1 MGGGL
6 STLSEAVMYVAPK
19 SMGFGHRVRA
29 RNARAAWSKTLAFL
43 ERHTF
48 HELRGRIRFECPRAG
63 EGLDERVR
71 DQYVDY
77 VRSELGAEGG
87 EPGYPAWDLAAHQFE
102 RSLAVALNEDRWPP
116 QRYGPAHLHFCY
128 DFVWC
133 QEGEPKIMRDHAA
146 NEVPK
151 YSWIG
156 VSIGS
161 ARVFLQP
168 MFFFPHACDSTEVQR
183 MLQAIA
189 VDLPFRFSPHHFQRV
204 FPSKQGR
211 SYSSRK
217 LPPDWLQSNKRLQ
230 PIARETRTG

>member
-1 MGGGL
+1 M
-6 STLSEAVMYVAPK
+6 STLNEAVLYVAAK
-19 SMGFGHRVRA
+19 SMGFGHRARA

-43 ERHTF
+43 ERHTI
-48 HELRGRIRFECPRAG
+48 HELGGRIGFECPRAG

-77 VRSELGAEGG
+77 VRSKLGAEGG
-87 EPGYPAWDLAAHQFE
+87 EPGYPAWDLAASQFE
-102 RSLAVALNEDRWPP
+102 QCVEVALNEDRWPR

-128 DFVWC
+128 DFVWR
-133 QEGEPKIMRDHAA
+133 QAGEPKITRDHAA

-161 ARVFLQP
+161 GRVFLQP
-168 MFFFPHACDSTEVQR
+168 MFFFPYASDSKDVQS
-183 MLQAIA
+183 MLQAVA
-189 VDLPFRFSPHHFQRV
+189 ADLPFRFSPHHFQRV

-211 SYSSRK
+211 IYNSRK
-217 LPPDWLQSNKRLQ
+217 LPRDWLQSNRPL
-230 PIARETRTG
+230 AADRA